1 MHTARY
7 AETKTNFAFLLL
19 TVWRCKP
26 GFCTPTPLRD
36 EAAIGHLSYNL
47 FNNFQGARMTE
58 ISSRSI
64 SSREVIHNFSA
75 VAARVAA
82 GEELTVTR
90 YGKPLLK
97 LVQVSASGMSLRDQ
111 EVVVRK
117 ALAFRMTQPY
127 GKPFERSDAY
137 PA

>member
-1 MHTARY
+1 
-7 AETKTNFAFLLL
+7 
-19 TVWRCKP
+19 
-26 GFCTPTPLRD
+26 
-36 EAAIGHLSYNL
+36 
-47 FNNFQGARMTE
+47 MTE
-58 ISSRSI
+58 ISSRSV

-97 LVQVSASGMSLRDQ
+97 LVQISATGMSLRDR
-111 EVVVRK
+111 EALVRK